1 MSEPHFFETAAEF
14 RAWLEANHEASTEVI
29 VGFYK
34 KGSGKPSM
42 TWPKAVD
49 QALCFGWIDGVRRS
63 HGDDAYTNRFTPRR
77 KGSNWSAI
85 NITRVGE
92 LTERGQMT
100 PAGHKAFEARTEA
113 RSAVYS
119 YEQRAAAALDAEQE
133 REFRANPAAWEWF
146 QSRPPSYRRTA
157 VYWVVSAKREE
168 TRRRRLATLIA
179 DSAAGRTIGPLT
191 RPERK

>member
-1 MSEPHFFETAAEF
+1 VSEPLFFETPAEF
-14 RAWLEANHEASTEVI
+14 RAWLEDNHDACTEVI

-34 KGSGKPSM
+34 KGSGKPSL
-42 TWPKAVD
+42 TWPEAVD

-85 NITRVGE
+85 NIKRAGE
-92 LTERGQMT
+92 LTELGQMT
-100 PAGHKAFEARTEA
+100 PAGLKAFEARTEA
-113 RSAVYS
+113 GYS

-146 QSRPPSYRRTA
+146 QSRPPGYRRTA

-191 RPERK
+191 RPERA